1 LTRPV
6 HDYAQTKVTD
16 EGYAVMGPI
25 SDPVVRFEFAKG
37 LHLPET
43 STVAQGGLHRLETSE
58 KTERRSFSGEFTL
71 SSSAF
76 GALQVLRSSLG

>member
-43 STVAQGGLHRLETSE
+43 LSTVAQGGLHWLETSE
-58 KTERRSFSGEFTL
+58 KTEET
-71 SSSAF
+71 
-76 GALQVLRSSLG
+76 